1 MMKEKDASQIM
12 DELEKNGVD
21 MKEEIKE
28 AAKEAPEMI
37 KETVVDGYKKI

>member
-1 MMKEKDASQIM
+1 MAENDVLKMM

-28 AAKEAPEMI
+28 VKALVTSLLSAKVLTFAAK
-37 KETVVDGYKKI
+37 KV